1 VHRAG
6 LLLLILPLVV
16 GLAGCAE
23 PRPAAPGAAA
33 GGSAATTPTTQLD
46 ADLSTSSPTAAAPG
60 DSSASPSSAPR
71 TSASSGSGSAAPKAC
86 KQAALRVDVVQGDSG
101 AGNETREIVFT
112 NESDVTC
119 TLRGAP
125 DVFVLDADGS
135 QVGRAAEPTGQAV
148 TTARIRPHGAARA
161 TLTSVNIGTDGG
173 PLGEACAPVDG
184 NGYAVTAPGSTRF
197 TTVKHGV
204 PACTG
209 DQVWMRISPVVV
221 DRGSEG

>member
-1 VHRAG
+1 M
-6 LLLLILPLVV
+6 VV

-23 PRPAAPGAAA
+23 PGPAAGGAA
-33 GGSAATTPTTQLD
+33 GGSAAATPTAELD
-46 ADLSTSSPTAAAPG
+46 VDLSSAPPADAASGGSSG
-60 DSSASPSSAPR
+60 SPSSIPGASG
-71 TSASSGSGSAAPKAC
+71 SAGSGSTAPKAC
-86 KQAALRVDVVQGDSG
+86 TQAALRVDVVQGDSG
-101 AGNETREIVFT
+101 AGNEVREIVLT

-125 DVFVLDADGS
+125 EVFVLDVDGS
-135 QVGRAAEPTGQAV
+135 QIGRAAEPTGQAV

-173 PLGEACAPVDG
+173 PLGESCAPVDG
-184 NGYAVTAPGSTRF
+184 NGYAITAPGSTRF
-197 TTVKHGV
+197 TTVEHGV